1 MHDQRGRHSCCQTRH
16 EVLVVDSWHHGAS
29 AYSLEE
35 GSGYVSP
42 SWVWR
47 CCHARD
53 TQVFLQA
60 VWWGVANHAGTPT
73 TRVVLIMR
81 RRQKDKRR
89 TSRVKKLNADE
100 SESGSEYL
108 NEDSIKHVEEEE
120 ESSDE
125 SAGEGDGSET
135 RAMRELVLQQNR
147 KKKRSGGFQSM
158 GAWTRSSV
166 TLAIVA
172 MTIVC
177 WNLWSPGLSFPV
189 FKGIMKKGY
198 RVPTPIQRKV
208 RYSVLVQWVV

>member
-1 MHDQRGRHSCCQTRH
+1 M
-16 EVLVVDSWHHGAS
+16 
-29 AYSLEE
+29 
-35 GSGYVSP
+35 
-42 SWVWR
+42 
-47 CCHARD
+47 
-53 TQVFLQA
+53 
-60 VWWGVANHAGTPT
+60 
-73 TRVVLIMR
+73 

-158 GAWTRSSV
+158 GA
-166 TLAIVA
+166 
-172 MTIVC
+172 
-177 WNLWSPGLSFPV
+177 
-189 FKGIMKKGY
+189 
-198 RVPTPIQRKV
+198 
-208 RYSVLVQWVV
+208 